1 MNRQQFEKDLK
12 HLLKQTTMEG
22 IVVVL
27 DVDNF
32 KNINE
37 KYSYAF
43 GDRTLNFIARELTT
57 LLPVGC
63 QMYRLDGDVFALLIP
78 KGTKEIVTMIY
89 ENIQMYIGNQ
99 FVMEDSRFMFL
110 CQLERVFFQKTATI
124 IKSY

>member
-1 MNRQQFEKDLK
+1 MF
-12 HLLKQTTMEG
+12 
-22 IVVVL
+22 L

-63 QMYRLDGDVFALLIP
+63 QMYRLDGDVFALIWIP

-99 FVMEDSRFMFL
+99 FVMEGQQIYVSMSAGACFFSKRQQ
-110 CQLERVFFQKTATI
+110 QLS
-124 IKSY
+124 KSY